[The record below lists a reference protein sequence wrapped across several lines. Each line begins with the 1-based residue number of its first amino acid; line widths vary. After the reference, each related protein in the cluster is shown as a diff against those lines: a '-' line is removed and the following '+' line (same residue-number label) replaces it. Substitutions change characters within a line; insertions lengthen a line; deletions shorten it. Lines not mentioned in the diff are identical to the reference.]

1 MKPEMEMNRVHLNPG
16 DMSTKALDDLVAQD
30 FSNDQNTFLTTEDIL
45 AILETIDDREHD
57 SPEVDWVTF
66 RARIDIDRK

>member
-45 AILETIDDREHD
+45 AILETIGDRENNT
-57 SPEVDWVTF
+57 PQVDWDTF
-66 RARIDIDRK
+66 RAQINIDGK